1 VEEKKERWHSR
12 KMSSEKRRDSMRLW
26 QKIHGMGSI
35 EEVEEEEE
43 DEEEWML
50 GATRQLQCRLSSSKA
65 ETTIQRSLMN
75 FGRDRLKHP
84 SWEDAVRR
92 LWRSQEPHTKPTDW
106 HIASSSGE
114 LESDRPLSVETRRIN
129 FGAAV
134 LKPATEHFMI
144 RSGEGARDA
153 DAPCHLL
160 RTW

>member
-26 QKIHGMGSI
+26 QKISGMGSI

-75 FGRDRLKHP
+75 FGRDLLKHP
-84 SWEDAVRR
+84 S
-92 LWRSQEPHTKPTDW
+92 
-106 HIASSSGE
+106 
-114 LESDRPLSVETRRIN
+114 
-129 FGAAV
+129 
-134 LKPATEHFMI
+134 
-144 RSGEGARDA
+144 
-153 DAPCHLL
+153 
-160 RTW
+160 